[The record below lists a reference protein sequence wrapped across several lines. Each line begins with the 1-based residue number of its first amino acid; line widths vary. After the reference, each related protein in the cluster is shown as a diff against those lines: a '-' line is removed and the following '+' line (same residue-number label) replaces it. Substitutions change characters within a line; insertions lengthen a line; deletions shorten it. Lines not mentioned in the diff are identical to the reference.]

1 MRLKCYSA
9 PSMAEAMA
17 LIRQEL
23 GDEAIIVSTQRAAGD
38 GAIRITAAVE
48 EPGVDTDLQAALND
62 GTAETGRGARMDDP
76 RSLEVRAA
84 LDYHGILPT
93 LAGRVLAQVRAAEAG
108 TAEQACAR
116 ALESLFAFAP
126 LPERKSPRPFMLVG
140 PPGVGKTIAVAKL
153 AARARL
159 ANRPVGVISADTV
172 RAGAVTQLAAFTRIL
187 ELDLKRAR
195 GPESLH
201 ALVHDS
207 IGIHDLVFIDSP
219 GINPFSAQETA
230 YLRELVEAADVEPIL
245 VLGAGI
251 DPMEGA
257 EAGES
262 FAAIGAT
269 RLLATRLD
277 MARRLGGILAA
288 ADQGQLMFS
297 EVAISPHVAS
307 GLVPLQAGS
316 LARLILPRRD
326 SDTIADTAAGS
337 ANEAS
342 APDSAPVPETAHLT
356 EAVR

>member
-9 PSMAEAMA
+9 PSMAEAMT

-48 EPGVDTDLQAALND
+48 EPDQDSDL
-62 GTAETGRGARMDDP
+62 
-76 RSLEVRAA
+76 RAA
-84 LDYHGILPT
+84 LKAESTADLGALAQDERVQEVSAALSYHGAPDHLT
-93 LAGRVLAQVRAAEAG
+93 ERLLSCVHAAEPEDG
-108 TAEQACAR
+108 LEACAS
-116 ALESLFAFAP
+116 ALDDIFAFAP
-126 LPERKSPRPFMLVG
+126 LPERKSPRPFLIVG

-159 ANRPVGVISADTV
+159 ANRPVGVISADSV
-172 RAGAVTQLAAFTRIL
+172 RAGAVAQLAAFTRIL
-187 ELDLKRAR
+187 EVDLKRAR
-195 GPESLH
+195 GPESLRT
-201 ALVHDS
+201 LVEE
-207 IGIHDLVFIDSP
+207 GVGLHDLVFIDSP
-219 GINPFSAQETA
+219 GINPFSRHDTG
-230 YLRELVEAADVEPIL
+230 YLKELIEAADVEPIL
-245 VLGAGI
+245 VLAAGI

-262 FAAIGAT
+262 FARIGAT

-297 EVAISPHVAS
+297 EVTISPHVAN
-307 GLVPLQAGS
+307 GLVPINALS
-316 LARLILPRRD
+316 LAKLILPMRPSQERASGD
-326 SDTIADTAAGS
+326 AAETPADRPD
-337 ANEAS
+337 
-342 APDSAPVPETAHLT
+342 APSPSVA